1 MKNVIFKI
9 TMSLLIVLLINA
21 VFSVS
26 ANFSPIINY
35 LVSLDGLKTW
45 KSSLL
50 LTAHD
55 TLIILVLYAALIA
68 FGQKLKPELLAW
80 SDLIIIQA
88 PIAVIVFYQN
98 IILSELTD
106 LTPYTV
112 SKIFTTITIMFGLLF
127 TFFIFQQIA
136 STSKNDRTKSRN

>member
-9 TMSLLIVLLINA
+9 TMGLLIVLLINTI
-21 VFSVS
+21 FSVS
-26 ANFSPIINY
+26 ASLSPIINY

-55 TLIILVLYAALIA
+55 TLIILVLYTALIA

-106 LTPYTV
+106 LTPYTF
-112 SKIFTTITIMFGLLF
+112 SKILTTITIMFGLLF

-136 STSKNDRTKSRN
+136 STSKNDRTKSGH

>member
-9 TMSLLIVLLINA
+9 TMGLLIVLLINTI
-21 VFSVS
+21 FSVS
-26 ANFSPIINY
+26 ASLSPIINY

-55 TLIILVLYAALIA
+55 TLIILVLYTALIA

-98 IILSELTD
+98 IILSELTE
-106 LTPYTV
+106 LTPYTG
-112 SKIFTTITIMFGLLF
+112 SKILTTITIMFGLLF

-136 STSKNDRTKSRN
+136 STSKNDRTKSGN